1 MLLLEDRV
9 RSMLDFAVQVTKQV
23 HSISPLTIEELRA
36 KGLSDEDILNVVQV
50 AGFFNYYTRLAD
62 ALGVE
67 PEPFAPATV
76 PTPQSGAD
84 LTIPDPEKV
93 K

>member
-9 RSMLDFAVQVTKQV
+9 RSMLDFAVQVTKEV
-23 HSISPLTIEELRA
+23 HSINQMTIEELRA

-50 AGFFNYYTRLAD
+50 SGFFSYYTRLAD

-67 PEPFAPATV
+67 PEAHAPV
-76 PTPQSGAD
+76 NVHHVRSGEGQ
-84 LTIPDPEKV
+84 TETDPEKV